1 MRGAP
6 AGTGRDLALLALVLV
21 GLGAGWGA
29 TQPLAKI
36 AVSEGY
42 RHFGL
47 IFWQLVIGAA
57 LLGTALVLRGRPVPL
72 GPAQIGMATLIAFVG
87 TLIPNATSFEAAVHL
102 PAGIISILL
111 SLVPLF
117 ALPIALGFGI
127 DRPGPWRLAGLVL
140 GLGGVALIVG
150 PDAGLPQPGMAA
162 WIPLALVA
170 PALYALEGNL
180 VARFGTAQLDPVAL
194 LFLASIIGIPC
205 AAILAVASGQFIDP
219 RPPWGAP
226 ELALALLAVI
236 HAAVYSG
243 YVWLVGRAGSVF
255 AAQVS
260 YLVTGFGVLWAM
272 LLLGERYS
280 GWVWAALV
288 LMILGLSLVQPR
300 PPLAAFDVSGNDA
313 RRKIRGTP

>member
-1 MRGAP
+1 MTDAP
-6 AGTGRDLALLALVLV
+6 TGSRAEFAILLLLLAV
-21 GLGAGWGA
+21 LGAGWGA
-29 TQPLAKI
+29 TQPLAKV

-47 IFWQLVIGAA
+47 IFWQLLIGAV
-57 LLGTALVLRGRPVPL
+57 LLGAVLALRGRRLPL
-72 GPAQIGMATLIAFVG
+72 GRRQAGMATLIAFVG
-87 TLIPNATSFEAAVHL
+87 TLLPNAASFEAAVHL

-111 SLVPLF
+111 SMVPLF
-117 ALPIALGFGI
+117 ALPIAYGLGI
-127 DRPGPWRLAGLVL
+127 DRPGPARLAGLAL
-140 GLGGVALIVG
+140 GLAGVLLIVG

-170 PALYALEGNL
+170 PALYALEGNV
-180 VARFGTAQLDPVAL
+180 VARFGTAGLDPVAL
-194 LFLASIIGIPC
+194 LFLASIIGMPF
-205 AAILAVASGQFIDP
+205 AAMLAVATGQFIDP

-226 ELALALLAVI
+226 DTAMMLLAVI
-236 HAAVYSG
+236 HAGVYSG

-280 GWVWAALV
+280 GWVWAAMA
-288 LMILGLSLVQPR
+288 LMFVGLSLVQPR
-300 PPLAAFDVSGNDA
+300 PPLAALDAPGDDA
-313 RRKIRGTP
+313 RRRIRGTP